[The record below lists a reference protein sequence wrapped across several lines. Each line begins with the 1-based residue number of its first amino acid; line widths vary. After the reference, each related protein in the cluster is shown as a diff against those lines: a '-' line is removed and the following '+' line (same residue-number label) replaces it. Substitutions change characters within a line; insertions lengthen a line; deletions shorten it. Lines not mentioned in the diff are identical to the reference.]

1 MSSLTFEQYRAVVN
15 KRLDSFEKAM
25 EAELRSNELEDT
37 APDLCIIEWDDLFET
52 HVEKVKDAQFDRW
65 KKKHWVTTVF
75 GEDARFLE
83 WRARWKSLWAE
94 GDTERSACNELC
106 ACLPDLPHWTEGEEL

>member
-52 HVEKVKDAQFDRW
+52 HVEKVKNAQFERW
-65 KKKHWVTTVF
+65 KKAHGITATYA
-75 GEDARFLE
+75 EDGIFE
-83 WRARWKSLWAE
+83 WRARWRSLWSK
-94 GDTERSACNELC
+94 GDDERSACNELC